1 MVWELGGGGRRFDH
15 QCVLMSCHWLSM
27 REGGRGGGWIL
38 CAVEEEEEEHF
49 CTFLKE
55 KTVGAYFSNRTI
67 LFEMKALG
75 FLINPLTIN

>member
-1 MVWELGGGGRRFDH
+1 MCLDELSLAENEGGREGGGR
-15 QCVLMSCHWLSM
+15 
-27 REGGRGGGWIL
+27 IL
-38 CAVEEEEEEHF
+38 LAVEEEEEHF

-55 KTVGAYFSNRTI
+55 KTVGAHFSNRTI